1 MGVNSISLFPRRFL
15 VIVLSNYDNP
25 PSGPPK
31 PVMLLD
37 VADTSPFPGS
47 RLPGWWRWAAVL
59 APGLLLYL
67 APLPGLNTAQ
77 RHLLAIFAATIVAL
91 VAQPLPMGASVVVA
105 MTLLALTRTLPP
117 AEVLSGFSN
126 ITVWLIFLAFLFG
139 RAFTVTGLGKR
150 VGYLFVRR
158 FARSP
163 LSLGYSLAAAD
174 LVLAPFIPS
183 DTARGGSVIFP
194 ITRSVASA
202 LGSEPGP
209 TAGRAGAYLVLA
221 SFHTTYTAS
230 AMFLTSMA
238 ANPLIAEFAL
248 RVGHVDLTWMRWF
261 AGSSVP
267 GFLTLAVVPWL
278 LCRLVKP
285 ELQDMAPARE
295 LARAELQK
303 MGPLRRQE
311 KWLVAILLA
320 VMAGWV
326 TSNWNGISNTFVALA
341 GLSAILLARVM
352 SWDDLLAERRAWDAL
367 LWFAPLLMMSDALNR
382 TGVVKILSGHLFH
395 LLVGWPWMLA
405 LMALA
410 VSYFYLHYGFA
421 SLTAQTTALYPGFLA
436 AALSAGVPP
445 LLAALPLAYLCSL
458 NAALTHYGTGSA
470 PVFFSAGY
478 VRQGEW
484 WRIGFLISV
493 VDLIIWMGV

>member
-1 MGVNSISLFPRRFL
+1 MGAADFSI
-15 VIVLSNYDNP
+15 
-25 PSGPPK
+25 
-31 PVMLLD
+31 LLRVVD
-37 VADTSPFPGS
+37 IPPFPAS
-47 RLPGWWRWAAVL
+47 RPPAWWRWAAVL
-59 APGLLLYL
+59 GPGLLLYL
-67 APLPGLNTAQ
+67 IPLPCLNLIQ
-77 RHLLAIFAATIVAL
+77 RHLLAIFVATIVAL

-105 MTLLALTRTLPP
+105 MTLLALTRTLTP
-117 AEVLSGFSN
+117 AKVLSGFSN

-150 VGYLFVRR
+150 IGYLFVRR
-158 FARSP
+158 FAHSP

-194 ITRSVASA
+194 VTRSVAGA

-209 TAGRAGAYLVLA
+209 TAGRIGAYLVLA

-238 ANPLIAEFAL
+238 ANPLIAEFAM
-248 RVGHVDLTWMRWF
+248 RVGHVQLTWMRWF
-261 AGSSVP
+261 AGASVP
-267 GFLTLAVVPWL
+267 GFLTLAVVPWV

-285 ELQDMAPARE
+285 TLRDMAPARE
-295 LARAELQK
+295 HARVELHK
-303 MGPLRRQE
+303 MGSFRREE
-311 KWLVAILLA
+311 KWLAAILLA
-320 VMAGWV
+320 VMVGWV
-326 TSNWNGISNTFVALA
+326 TSNWHGISNTFVAFA
-341 GLSAILLARVM
+341 GISAILLTRVL

-367 LWFAPLLMMSDALNR
+367 IWFAPLLMMSDALNE
-382 TGVVKILSGHLFH
+382 TGVIKILSGCLFSMMA
-395 LLVGWPWMLA
+395 GWPWMLV

-410 VSYFYLHYGFA
+410 VSYFYLHYTFA
-421 SLTAQTTALYPGFLA
+421 SLTAQTTALYPGFVA
-436 AALSAGVPP
+436 AALAAGVPP
-445 LLAALPLAYLCSL
+445 LLAALPLAYLSSL

-478 VRQGEW
+478 VRQAEW

-493 VDLIIWMGV
+493 VDLVIWMGVGTGWWKLIGFW